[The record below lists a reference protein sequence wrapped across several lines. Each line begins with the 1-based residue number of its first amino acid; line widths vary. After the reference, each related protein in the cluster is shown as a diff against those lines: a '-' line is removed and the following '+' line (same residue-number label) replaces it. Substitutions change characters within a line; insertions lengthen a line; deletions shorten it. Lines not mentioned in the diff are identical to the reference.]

1 MATRPIPQDP
11 QGPQHGPAVLPFGTR
26 AVTGGLL
33 PWQLRQALELLV
45 VRPGHN
51 VVIAEVAEACSLS
64 RGHFS
69 KAFKRSLGQT
79 PHRWLMA
86 RRIALAQELLGQP
99 GISISEVA
107 LACGYADQSHL
118 TRDFTAATGLSPGA
132 WQRSHHRQV
141 A

>member
-1 MATRPIPQDP
+1 MARRAATQEPP
-11 QGPQHGPAVLPFGTR
+11 HGPAVRALGTR

-33 PWQLRQALELLV
+33 PSQLRQALDLLV
-45 VRPGHN
+45 VRPGHP
-51 VVIAEVAEACSLS
+51 VTIAQVAEACGLS

-69 KAFKRSLGQT
+69 EAFKRSVGQT

-99 GISISEVA
+99 GVSISEVA

-118 TRDFTAATGLSPGA
+118 TRDFRLALGMAPGA
-132 WQRSHHRQV
+132 WQRGHHHP
-141 A
+141 